1 MEKPVMRSLTEFA
14 DYLAVHLGMVRMMR
28 KLSRNDAYFVK
39 LDELMGERWCSVIN
53 GNCPTPEQR
62 RAALEERLNVINLFP
77 RVQPATKDLLVL
89 VHSLQAYANA
99 LPAPATAGGGWEI
112 RADMLHPDNVIK
124 MLTAAMDDAKRLN
137 GLDGE
142 NEFFKALL
150 DQLLEMARWTR
161 TSLNPK
167 PEDRAKVQMGGVMQ
181 EMLDKE
187 LKNVLTRVCRSMHDF
202 CELYA
207 NFPTLPPKQKI
218 HLQPITGPTPPP
230 PHEPP
235 KMPPMPA
242 DMPKMRE
249 MTEDERYLK

>member
-1 MEKPVMRSLTEFA
+1 MRSLTEFA

-28 KLSRNDAYFVK
+28 KLSRDDEYFVK
-39 LDELMGERWCSVIN
+39 LDEVMGQRWCSVIN

-62 RAALEERLNVINLFP
+62 RAALEERLNVANLFP
-77 RVQPATKDLLVL
+77 RVQPATKQMLVL
-89 VHSLQAYANA
+89 LHSLQAYANA
-99 LPAPATAGGGWEI
+99 LPLPSNSTGGWEM
-112 RADMLHPDNVIK
+112 RADLVHPDNVIK

-142 NEFFKALL
+142 NEFYKTLL

-161 TSLNPK
+161 TSLNPSL
-167 PEDRAKVQMGGVMQ
+167 EDRAKIHIGEVTQ
-181 EMLDKE
+181 ERLDVE

-207 NFPTLPPKQKI
+207 NFPTLPPKVKM
-218 HLQPITGPTPPP
+218 HLEPITGPKPPVTL
-230 PHEPP
+230 PHPQ
-235 KMPPMPA
+235 MPPMPA

-249 MTEDERYLK
+249 RSEENDYLK